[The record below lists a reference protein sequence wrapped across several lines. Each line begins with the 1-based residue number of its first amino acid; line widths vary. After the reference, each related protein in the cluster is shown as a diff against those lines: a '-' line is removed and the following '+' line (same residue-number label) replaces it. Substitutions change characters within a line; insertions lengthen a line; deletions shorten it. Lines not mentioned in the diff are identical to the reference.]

1 MADQNNK
8 TTRTKIA
15 LSALTKYFHVNIKK
29 YVTFNDPKDTG
40 SRGNV
45 KNSGIVKV

>member
-8 TTRTKIA
+8 TTRTKI
-15 LSALTKYFHVNIKK
+15 ALTKYFHVNIKK

-45 KNSGIVKV
+45 KNSGILKV